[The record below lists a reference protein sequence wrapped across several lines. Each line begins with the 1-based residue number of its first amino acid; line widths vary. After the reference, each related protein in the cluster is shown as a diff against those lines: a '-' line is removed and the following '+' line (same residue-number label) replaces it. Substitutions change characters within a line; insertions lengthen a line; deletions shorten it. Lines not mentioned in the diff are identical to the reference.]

1 MNNLD
6 NLFLKN
12 FIKVSFLPKSK
23 APLSI
28 ANIGIEKSLKQS
40 KNTEI

>member
-1 MNNLD
+1 MNSLD

-12 FIKVSFLPKSK
+12 FTNVSFLPINS

-28 ANIGIEKSLKQS
+28 TKIGIEKSLKQS
-40 KNTEI
+40 KNTEM